1 MFWSTVG
8 RFIVIPIA
16 LLIAALVSGF
26 VLFTL
31 GLERITGAL
40 QGNRSGDDVIVA
52 MFDLTQQGLLLG
64 TGLTLIPALVV
75 VIVGEIARIRSA
87 IYYVAGGGLALA
99 AMPMLAR
106 MTDSGNVVI
115 PETTVWQIFATA
127 GFVFVAYGG
136 LLKISSVAEETRH
149 PSRTIPLGLILS
161 LGAVMV
167 VFSKSF
173 SAWVMS
179 AWARSIEASI
189 AITFDCADL

>member
-52 MFDLTQQGLLLG
+52 MFDLTQQGLLLAS
-64 TGLTLIPALVV
+64 GLTLIPALVV

-106 MTDSGNVVI
+106 MTESGNVVI
-115 PETTVWQIFATA
+115 PETTVWQVFATA
-127 GFVFVAYGG
+127 GFAGGFVYW
-136 LLKISSVAEETRH
+136 
-149 PSRTIPLGLILS
+149 LIA
-161 LGAVMV
+161 GRNA
-167 VFSKSF
+167 
-173 SAWVMS
+173 
-179 AWARSIEASI
+179 
-189 AITFDCADL
+189 

>member
-1 MFWSTVG
+1 VFWSTVG

-52 MFDLTQQGLLLG
+52 MFDLTQQGLLLA

-106 MTDSGNVVI
+106 MTESGNVVV
-115 PETTVWQIFATA
+115 PETTVWQVFATA
-127 GFVFVAYGG
+127 GFAGGFVYW
-136 LLKISSVAEETRH
+136 
-149 PSRTIPLGLILS
+149 LIA
-161 LGAVMV
+161 GRNA
-167 VFSKSF
+167 
-173 SAWVMS
+173 
-179 AWARSIEASI
+179 
-189 AITFDCADL
+189 

>member
-52 MFDLTQQGLLLG
+52 MFDLTQQGLLLA

-87 IYYVAGGGLALA
+87 IYYVAAGGLALA

-106 MTDSGNVVI
+106 MTESGNVVI
-115 PETTVWQIFATA
+115 PETTVWQVFATA
-127 GFVFVAYGG
+127 GFAGGFVYW
-136 LLKISSVAEETRH
+136 
-149 PSRTIPLGLILS
+149 LIA
-161 LGAVMV
+161 GRNA
-167 VFSKSF
+167 
-173 SAWVMS
+173 
-179 AWARSIEASI
+179 
-189 AITFDCADL
+189 

>member
-52 MFDLTQQGLLLG
+52 MFDLTQQGLLLAS
-64 TGLTLIPALVV
+64 GLTLIPALLV

-87 IYYVAGGGLALA
+87 IYYVAAGGLALA

-106 MTDSGNVVI
+106 MTESGNVVI
-115 PETTVWQIFATA
+115 PETTVWQVFATA
-127 GFVFVAYGG
+127 GFAGGFVYW
-136 LLKISSVAEETRH
+136 
-149 PSRTIPLGLILS
+149 LIA
-161 LGAVMV
+161 GRNA
-167 VFSKSF
+167 
-173 SAWVMS
+173 
-179 AWARSIEASI
+179 
-189 AITFDCADL
+189 

>member
-1 MFWSTVG
+1 VFWSTVG
-8 RFIVIPIA
+8 RFIVIPLA

-52 MFDLTQQGLLLG
+52 MFDLPQQGLLLA

-115 PETTVWQIFATA
+115 PETTVWQVFATA
-127 GFVFVAYGG
+127 GFAGGFVYW
-136 LLKISSVAEETRH
+136 
-149 PSRTIPLGLILS
+149 LIA
-161 LGAVMV
+161 GRNA
-167 VFSKSF
+167 
-173 SAWVMS
+173 
-179 AWARSIEASI
+179 
-189 AITFDCADL
+189 

>member
-52 MFDLTQQGLLLG
+52 MFDLTQQGLLLA

-87 IYYVAGGGLALA
+87 IYYVAAGGLALA

-106 MTDSGNVVI
+106 MTESGNVVV
-115 PETTVWQIFATA
+115 PETTVWQVFATA
-127 GFVFVAYGG
+127 GFAGGFVYW
-136 LLKISSVAEETRH
+136 
-149 PSRTIPLGLILS
+149 LIA
-161 LGAVMV
+161 GRNA
-167 VFSKSF
+167 
-173 SAWVMS
+173 
-179 AWARSIEASI
+179 
-189 AITFDCADL
+189 

>member
-52 MFDLTQQGLLLG
+52 MFDLTQQGLLLA

-75 VIVGEIARIRSA
+75 VIVGEIARIRNA

-106 MTDSGNVVI
+106 MTESGNVVI
-115 PETTVWQIFATA
+115 PETTVWQVFATA
-127 GFVFVAYGG
+127 GFAGGFVYW
-136 LLKISSVAEETRH
+136 
-149 PSRTIPLGLILS
+149 LIA
-161 LGAVMV
+161 GRNA
-167 VFSKSF
+167 
-173 SAWVMS
+173 
-179 AWARSIEASI
+179 
-189 AITFDCADL
+189 

>member
-1 MFWSTVG
+1 VFWSTVG
-8 RFIVIPIA
+8 RFVVIPIA

-52 MFDLTQQGLLLG
+52 MFDLTQQGLLLA

-115 PETTVWQIFATA
+115 PETTVWQVFATA
-127 GFVFVAYGG
+127 GFAGGFVYW
-136 LLKISSVAEETRH
+136 
-149 PSRTIPLGLILS
+149 LIA
-161 LGAVMV
+161 GRNA
-167 VFSKSF
+167 
-173 SAWVMS
+173 
-179 AWARSIEASI
+179 
-189 AITFDCADL
+189 

>member
-8 RFIVIPIA
+8 RLIVIPIA
-16 LLIAALVSGF
+16 LLIAASVSGF

-31 GLERITGAL
+31 GLERITLAL

-52 MFDLTQQGLLLG
+52 MFDLTQQGLLLA

-106 MTDSGNVVI
+106 MTESGNVVI
-115 PETTVWQIFATA
+115 PETTVWQVFATA
-127 GFVFVAYGG
+127 GFAGGFVYW
-136 LLKISSVAEETRH
+136 
-149 PSRTIPLGLILS
+149 LIA
-161 LGAVMV
+161 GRNA
-167 VFSKSF
+167 
-173 SAWVMS
+173 
-179 AWARSIEASI
+179 
-189 AITFDCADL
+189 

>member
-16 LLIAALVSGF
+16 LLIAASVSGF

-52 MFDLTQQGLLLG
+52 MFDLTQQGLLLA

-87 IYYVAGGGLALA
+87 IYYVAAGGLALA

-106 MTDSGNVVI
+106 MTESGNVVV
-115 PETTVWQIFATA
+115 PETTVWQVFATA
-127 GFVFVAYGG
+127 GFAGGFVYW
-136 LLKISSVAEETRH
+136 
-149 PSRTIPLGLILS
+149 LIA
-161 LGAVMV
+161 GRNA
-167 VFSKSF
+167 
-173 SAWVMS
+173 
-179 AWARSIEASI
+179 
-189 AITFDCADL
+189 

>member
-52 MFDLTQQGLLLG
+52 MFDLTQQGLLLA

-106 MTDSGNVVI
+106 MTESGNVVV
-115 PETTVWQIFATA
+115 PETTVWQVFATA
-127 GFVFVAYGG
+127 GFAGGFVYW
-136 LLKISSVAEETRH
+136 
-149 PSRTIPLGLILS
+149 LIA
-161 LGAVMV
+161 GRNA
-167 VFSKSF
+167 
-173 SAWVMS
+173 
-179 AWARSIEASI
+179 
-189 AITFDCADL
+189 